1 MLLYYFLGGRLGFFW
16 VVSFGE
22 CVLYHEAWIPL
33 KDYEALL
40 NHHWGFISA
49 VRVGLASIY
58 RHHHCLF
65 GDLAIVGHSAARVN
79 FFVLFRGV

>member
-1 MLLYYFLGGRLGFFW
+1 MAGGWVFFW
-16 VVSFGE
+16 VVAFGE

-40 NHHWGFISA
+40 DHHWGFISA

-58 RHHHCLF
+58 HHHHCLF
-65 GDLAIVGHSAARVN
+65 GDLAIVGHNAASVN
-79 FFVLFRGV
+79 FSVLFRDV